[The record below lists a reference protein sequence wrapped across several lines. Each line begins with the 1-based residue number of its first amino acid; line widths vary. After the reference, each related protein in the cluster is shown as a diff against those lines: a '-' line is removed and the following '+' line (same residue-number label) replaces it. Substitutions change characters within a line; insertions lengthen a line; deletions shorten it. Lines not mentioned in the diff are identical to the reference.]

1 MNNVL
6 TEQADAGYRLA
17 EQKAS
22 QYFTSLRQQ
31 LMDNT
36 YTTALTQDIHVWQ
49 KKHIHRFAWLSLLS
63 PSKRKPDPR
72 DVHRYIH
79 WLNTTGKLDDYLDR
93 SISYIYMRDLGQ
105 ALDSPDTQ
113 ARIQHIV
120 QNTKN
125 TLWALP
131 LGAKDS
137 PIISVWLRCTDG
149 DRRSTLKQ
157 LSSG

>member
-6 TEQADAGYRLA
+6 TDQADAGYRLA

-105 ALDSPDTQ
+105 ALDSPGTQ
-113 ARIQHIV
+113 ARIQNVV
-120 QNTKN
+120 QNTKKYFMGSA
-125 TLWALP
+125 TVRKGQPFLL
-131 LGAKDS
+131 
-137 PIISVWLRCTDG
+137 
-149 DRRSTLKQ
+149 
-157 LSSG
+157 

>member
-49 KKHIHRFAWLSLLS
+49 KKHIHRFAWLSLYHLAKENRIPGMFIDIS
-63 PSKRKPDPR
+63 
-72 DVHRYIH
+72 
-79 WLNTTGKLDDYLDR
+79 TG
-93 SISYIYMRDLGQ
+93 
-105 ALDSPDTQ
+105 
-113 ARIQHIV
+113 
-120 QNTKN
+120 
-125 TLWALP
+125 
-131 LGAKDS
+131 
-137 PIISVWLRCTDG
+137 
-149 DRRSTLKQ
+149 
-157 LSSG
+157 